1 MGKYLGTQML
11 GHIVIICLTLQENDK
26 LFSKVVVLLWF
37 PTSSVKSY
45 STHLLKL
52 GILMLCDEQF
62 FIFIKVNQS
71 TSSFKLSA
79 FVFPWVHSTYE
90 N

>member
-1 MGKYLGTQML
+1 ML

-71 TSSFKLSA
+71 TSFKLSA